1 MTQLS
6 TKELLM
12 ENAKKHL
19 AKTPALPALP
29 DSRDELLY
37 NLEVHKIELE
47 IQNEELRIAQSALQ
61 ESHDRYLNLYEFSP
75 IGYLTLTGEG
85 LIAEINLTGVRI
97 LGVERHKLINQCFA
111 GLVMPKDR
119 DYWHIQFM
127 RLRQYEPVDSLELS
141 FQRSDHS
148 PCNVRI
154 NCLLVAPNDKD
165 LLVRINFTDITE
177 NKQLEEAL
185 GRLQKIASRVP
196 GVVYQ
201 FCLRPDGSSHF
212 PYASEGI
219 KDIYRLSPEEVC
231 EDASKVFALIHPE
244 DYGSVVASIE
254 QSAQN
259 LMPWKHEYRVRF
271 DDGTVH
277 WLLGNAIPERKAD
290 NSTLWH
296 GFITNITERKALEQ
310 QLLELNHF
318 NVSIINSLDSH
329 IAVLDAQGDII
340 AVNKAW
346 REFGKENNLPKN
358 CQNSKESHYMDDC
371 HYYDLMSQADGD
383 CENTART
390 GIAAV
395 LAGELKVFNLE
406 YTLHIRNQQ
415 CWYHMSVLP
424 LQNLQGG
431 VVISHKNITER
442 KQMEKALSESE
453 FRWKFALEG
462 SGDGVWDW
470 NIQNHQ
476 SNYSPRWK
484 EMLGYTEDEI
494 LPTHQ
499 EWLKRIHPDDQLS
512 VAKALQAY
520 LDGKTIIYRIEYRL
534 RCKDGNYKWILSR
547 GMLVSHSEDGKPLRM
562 IGTNTDISAIKQI
575 QITLQ
580 EKEQMLCH
588 SQRIAHIGS
597 WSLNLATGYLNWSD
611 EMYLIFGVSP
621 ESFKHNRA
629 ALNDLILAEDHALRN
644 SWFSDCLKGIEMYEI
659 VYRNDLILPEDL
671 ILRNNSWLSDCE
683 EGITMHEVIFRI
695 RLPDGRIRFISS
707 NGQLQ
712 YDTINKVLCLVGSTQ
727 DITARKNREQQDR
740 EHLHQLAHV
749 TRLGLMGEM
758 ASGIAHEVNQPLTA
772 IATYAQVSLNMMQ
785 NENPDMSK
793 LAEVIYKTQQ
803 QALRAGQIIHR
814 MREFIKPNT
823 KQMATTQLNT
833 VINEAANLCLS
844 ELTHKNISL
853 SLELQEN
860 LPPVSIDAIQIE
872 QVIINLIRNSADALE
887 NCPENQPRKLSIES
901 CLTVDNDLEVRI
913 KDNGP
918 GIDDDQRQKVLM
930 PFYTTKAEG
939 MGMGLSISQSIIE
952 AHNGTLYFNSNPGK
966 GCTFYFT
973 LPVPLP
979 A

>member
-12 ENAKKHL
+12 ENAKKRL

-37 NLEVHKIELE
+37 NLQVHQIELE

-111 GLVMPKDR
+111 GLIMPKDR

-127 RLRQYEPVDSLELS
+127 RLIQYEPVDSLELS

-148 PCNVRI
+148 LCHARL
-154 NCLLVAPNDKD
+154 NCLLVTPNDKD
-165 LLVRINFTDITE
+165 QLVRINFTDITE
-177 NKQLEEAL
+177 NKQLKEAL
-185 GRLQKIASRVP
+185 GLLQKITSRIP

-201 FCLRPDGSSHF
+201 FCLRPDGSSYF

-219 KDIYRLSPEEVC
+219 KDIFRLNPEDVYEN
-231 EDASKVFALIHPE
+231 AAKAFALIHPE
-244 DYGSVVASIE
+244 DYDMTVASIA

-259 LMPWKHEYRVRF
+259 LMPWKHECRVRF
-271 DDGTVH
+271 DDGTVR
-277 WLLGNAIPERKAD
+277 WLLGNAMPERKAD

-296 GFITNITERKALEQ
+296 GFISDITERKILEQ
-310 QLLELNHF
+310 KLLKLSQLNI
-318 NVSIINSLDSH
+318 SIVDSLDSH

-358 CQNSKESHYMDDC
+358 CQSGKECHYMNDC
-371 HYYDLMSQADGD
+371 HYYDLISQTDD
-383 CENTART
+383 YSDNTART
-390 GIAAV
+390 GITAV
-395 LAGELKVFNLE
+395 LAGELAAFNVE
-406 YTLHIRNQQ
+406 YTVHIRNQQ
-415 CWYHMSVLP
+415 FWYHMSVLP
-424 LQNLQGG
+424 LQSSQGG

-442 KQMEKALSESE
+442 KQMKKALSDSE

-462 SGDGVWDW
+462 CGDGVWDR

-476 SNYSPRWK
+476 TSYSRQWK
-484 EMLGYTEDEI
+484 EMLGYTENEI
-494 LPTHQ
+494 LPTHK

-512 VAKALQAY
+512 VTEALQAY
-520 LDGKTIIYRIEYRL
+520 LEGKTLIYSIEYRL
-534 RCKDGNYKWILSR
+534 RCKDESYKWILSR
-547 GMLVSHSEDGKPLRM
+547 GMLVSRSEDGKPLRI
-562 IGTNTDISAIKQI
+562 IGTNTDISVIKQI

-597 WSLNLATGYLNWSD
+597 WALNLATGYLNWSD

-621 ESFKHNRA
+621 ETFKHNRA
-629 ALNDLILAEDHALRN
+629 ALNDLILAEDQALRK
-644 SWFSDCLKGIEMYEI
+644 SWFSDCLKG
-659 VYRNDLILPEDL
+659 VA
-671 ILRNNSWLSDCE
+671 
-683 EGITMHEVIFRI
+683 MHELVFRI
-695 RLPDGRIRFISS
+695 RLPDGQTRFISS
-707 NGQLQ
+707 NGELQ
-712 YDTINKVLCLVGSTQ
+712 YDAMNKPLCLVGSSQ
-727 DITARKNREQQDR
+727 DITVRKNREQQDR
-740 EHLHQLAHV
+740 EHLNQLAHV

-772 IATYAQVSLNMMQ
+772 IATYAQVSLNLMQ
-785 NENPDMSK
+785 NENPDLTK

-814 MREFIKPNT
+814 MRDFIKPNT
-823 KQMATTQLNT
+823 QQMITTHLNT
-833 VINEAANLCLS
+833 VINNAANLCLP
-844 ELTHKNISL
+844 ELIHKEISL

-860 LPPVSIDAIQIE
+860 LPPVTIDAIQIE

-887 NCPENQPRKLSIES
+887 NCPKNQPRKLSIQS
-901 CLTVDNDLEVRI
+901 WLTLDNTLEVRI

-918 GIDDDQRQKVLM
+918 GIDEDQRQKVLM

-939 MGMGLSISQSIIE
+939 MGMGLSISQSIIG
-952 AHNGTLYFNSNPGK
+952 AHNGTLYFNSKLGK

-973 LPVPLP
+973 LPVSLP